1 MKTLNLLAVFAS
13 AVFVLSSCSTSET
26 LTPEEQSLNLL
37 KSYTIQRDASGTY
50 SLDFDLNSN
59 AQVDK
64 VRDVQTN
71 TDEIYLYSSTN
82 ESSRKM
88 SQDLYLNQNQIKV
101 GFVDANSDKKQA
113 TITVLDHDIKMNK
126 GNIERLETFGLTGN
140 DDGSYDLDFKVK
152 AGVAAEFVFDG
163 DRNVYEVHLQ
173 DNAKATQSEF
183 LQTFTKENGVALN
196 IEFVNNAS
204 TTNARAAAIR
214 RPVVIIMD

>member
-1 MKTLNLLAVFAS
+1 MKTLNLLAFFAS
-13 AVFVLSSCSTSET
+13 AVLVFSSCSTSET

-37 KSYTIQRDASGTY
+37 KTYTIQRDASGAY
-50 SLDFDLNSN
+50 SLDYDLNSN

-71 TDEIYLYSSTN
+71 TDEIYLYSSDN
-82 ESSRKM
+82 RSSRNLF
-88 SQDLYLNQNQIKV
+88 QDLYLDQNQIKV
-101 GFVDANSDKKQA
+101 GFVDTHNDKK
-113 TITVLDHDIKMNK
+113 TSITVLDDDIKMKK
-126 GNIERLETFGLTGN
+126 GNIERLETFGLSGN

-152 AGVAAEFVFDG
+152 AGVVAEIVFDG

-196 IEFVNNAS
+196 IEFVNNVS
-204 TTNARAAAIR
+204 TPNARAAAIR
-214 RPVVIIMD
+214 RPVVILDN

>member
-1 MKTLNLLAVFAS
+1 
-13 AVFVLSSCSTSET
+13 
-26 LTPEEQSLNLL
+26 
-37 KSYTIQRDASGTY
+37 
-50 SLDFDLNSN
+50 
-59 AQVDK
+59 
-64 VRDVQTN
+64 
-71 TDEIYLYSSTN
+71 
-82 ESSRKM
+82 M
-88 SQDLYLNQNQIKV
+88 SQDLYLDQNQIKV

-214 RPVVIIMD
+214 RPAIIIMD